1 MPSLHCPFPPDEE
14 EKTPEEEVIDLGEVA
29 APNENEGVEIDA
41 NADVTRSEEEEED
54 DSMDDVIHDIYDT
67 SSEASSISN
76 DSMIQQF
83 IPEICS
89 SDDNESEGGGF
100 WTPPSSISDEFEQ
113 FEISTTGRQ
122 AFQQLG
128 RNTAR
133 RSRVRRPGVFYVRR
147 GRHREP
153 VRYSIITSL

>member
-14 EKTPEEEVIDLGEVA
+14 EKTPKEEVIDLGEVE
-29 APNENEGVEIDA
+29 APNENEEVEIDA
-41 NADVTRSEEEEED
+41 NADVTRSEEEEEEEDSTD
-54 DSMDDVIHDIYDT
+54 DAIHDIYDT

-76 DSMIQQF
+76 DPMIQQF
-83 IPEICS
+83 IPEISS

-122 AFQQLG
+122 AFQLG

-147 GRHREP
+147 GRPRES
-153 VRYSIITSL
+153 VRYSTITSL